1 MAKIMAVD
9 DEPDILKLIE
19 KILKKAGHKIVRC
32 ESGSECLELF
42 PREKPDL
49 VILDVMMPELD
60 GWETYKRIRRIKPG
74 QRVLFLT
81 AITLEAEAR
90 KRMEELKVSDY
101 LTKPF
106 DPPELIE
113 RVNSVLRRT
122 P

>member
-19 KILKKAGHKIVRC
+19 KILKKAGHKIVKCR
-32 ESGSECLELF
+32 SGGECLELF

-90 KRMEELKVSDY
+90 KRMEELRVSDY